1 MDSESR
7 DSMFEES
14 RDSMFEDESN
24 VMDTSQDNNK
34 DIQSEETPPPAT
46 HNPWS
51 LRCHKEQLAKMRRN
65 TKSQGV
71 HSILFKN
78 KCRYKR

>member
-14 RDSMFEDESN
+14 RDSMFEDDSN
-24 VMDTSQDNNK
+24 VMDTSQDNK
-34 DIQSEETPPPAT
+34 DVTGEEAPPTAT

-71 HSILFKN
+71 HSILLK
-78 KCRYKR
+78 K